1 MTNCDDTV
9 LQLSIFAILKCSF
22 ISDISLTP
30 GLTVIGKSMFKMG
43 MGGGSTVLSSVTI
56 PSTVTSIGELL
67 WTFWTK
73 TRSAFRSNELLVAV
87 FEDVIVV
94 SMLGDENKAP
104 SFRFFDFL
112 V

>member
-1 MTNCDDTV
+1 V
-9 LQLSIFAILKCSF
+9 
-22 ISDISLTP
+22 ISED
-30 GLTVIGKSMFKMG
+30 
-43 MGGGSTVLSSVTI
+43 
-56 PSTVTSIGELL
+56 SIGELL